1 MKLRN
6 AVAATLGALALTLSM
21 SGSALAAQ
29 GDFHYT
35 YTHADAAGAEEQ
47 RLESA
52 LHDPANDT
60 CINLAGV
67 GLEDG
72 QEAFGPQNSTD
83 AWVTLYVGVDCDE
96 SSPQWVLR
104 PNGNRASD
112 RLLVRSVKFSA
123 ERPQPRD

>member
-60 CINLAGV
+60 CINLAW
-67 GLEDG
+67 LS
-72 QEAFGPQNSTD
+72 ASKTD
-83 AWVTLYVGVDCDE
+83 R
-96 SSPQWVLR
+96 R
-104 PNGNRASD
+104 P
-112 RLLVRSVKFSA
+112 SA
-123 ERPQPRD
+123 RRTPPTPG